1 MSKINRYTK
10 AMRQLKSPLKE
21 SVPTNS
27 MQGIYVATPFV
38 ITPQPETLIQG
49 VQADYTQ
56 DDSAGDTSGL
66 FDAEGNQ
73 LTGVPPI
80 TIASP
85 DNSYIL
91 GPMASMWYS
100 WGNFSTF
107 GYIRESDRR
116 MVNLGSIQ
124 GPLHTWDKVSNFN
137 SYGQLT
143 LEQAVWFTENKKYG
157 DVDNDY
163 ANANYRAF
171 YPGPPS
177 SSTDEHG
184 RYWCTITGVPKDPDI
199 PYKPDDK
206 FTPGTN
212 MSSDDPDSPLNNIVP
227 GSANPNDGKKPWWD
241 RLKDKFGDIADGVK
255 DFVSDAFDN
264 IAETI
269 GDTVENVAETIGDIA
284 ENIGEGIEEV
294 ADWAQNTTEDVI
306 DWAQE
311 TDWEAVSDAAGTVLN
326 VADAAMT
333 VGSIVGFFTP
343 EPVTTAGGMAGLA
356 SVAIK
361 FRNAYNASRGARGLA
376 RGLRGIKVG
385 ATGLKN
391 KGFQNLRADLPG
403 GPTGTH
409 RGSGGLLSPGGQG
422 AYSAPTVGG
431 VRPGNTVKPG
441 TGGSRYSHGG
451 GTSNPIR
458 NFFDRAAG
466 KPQEGPGGVVGSV
479 VPGGSRSTNLI
490 EPQSV
495 VSPAQFNRGTRM
507 FNDIM
512 NGRFPNSATANRLR
526 NQGIKAGFKPGKSS
540 IPFSDL
546 PVLKN
551 AVEYSGLYLNEEE
564 QHSFRS
570 ILGEEESDK
579 QDLMI
584 MKLMNVPGFRKKL
597 PAILKAMEEEI
608 QIVELYQLINGVD
621 ESEGKKEDPFR
632 KKQKKQQKESFYAP
646 EKKKLLREIKQP
658 YVMPEEKKV
667 KLTGYKPKLPNQDKM
682 RQLADSMN
690 VPERVT
696 FAKAETGTWKAGELE
711 RGRKSSQAKKNEVLE
726 LMGQGEESWVYMT
739 ETSRKRTGK
748 AMYEN
753 FTLMNEQ
760 GVGTYKINRKEP
772 LRSDFVLF
780 LEYEDGTK
788 STMLQSELN
797 EKMSDDS
804 EKWRKD
810 WKEPIKYEDQPAYK
824 KVKKILSKE
833 IPMKDIQPEFPKKA
847 PPKLDPETQMHP
859 DMFKRHDYFTKL
871 DPDSAKTMAAA
882 PTGDPKIDSEV
893 EKAKKK
899 SK

>member
-1 MSKINRYTK
+1 MSKINRYAK
-10 AMRQLKSPLKE
+10 AMRQMRTPLKE

-38 ITPQPETLIQG
+38 ITPQAEILIQG
-49 VQADYTQ
+49 ASADYDQ
-56 DDSAGDTSGL
+56 DDSANDTSGL

-73 LTGVPPI
+73 LTGVPPV
-80 TIASP
+80 TTASP

-116 MVNLGSIQ
+116 MVNLGKIT
-124 GPLHTWDKVSNFN
+124 GPLHTWDKTSNFT

-157 DVDNDY
+157 DVDNNY

-212 MSSDDPDSPLNNIVP
+212 MSSDDPDSPLNDIIP
-227 GSANPNDGKKPWWD
+227 GSANPEYAD
-241 RLKDKFGDIADGVK
+241 RYGISRDRWEEMTDQERSDFINKMESLQADIDKFSQQQQEAEKEARDILIRFGIDVALTLFGGVILK
-255 DFVSDAFDN
+255 GVGA
-264 IAETI
+264 
-269 GDTVENVAETIGDIA
+269 
-284 ENIGEGIEEV
+284 
-294 ADWAQNTTEDVI
+294 
-306 DWAQE
+306 
-311 TDWEAVSDAAGTVLN
+311 AVSAGIKGVRVGTKANAIRQAANVIKNVDKVDDAAA
-326 VADAAMT
+326 VA
-333 VGSIVGFFTP
+333 
-343 EPVTTAGGMAGLA
+343 TATQ
-356 SVAIK
+356 
-361 FRNAYNASRGARGLA
+361 AYNAGTKGNSAIQAVTSAADKIDDIKNIASHGSKIDDVVGAATKPALHGTVKNTLTSKTDDA
-376 RGLRGIKVG
+376 AQALYSSILKSNDPKTKAAANALQQAIDSGSEKAVKQAMQNVHVNVLGHVKGSGTSSLTGAVKSAQSTATSIVDKAAIKIKPAFQKASASFDLGGSWTDISVNQFKSILTNPQKFGIK
-385 ATGLKN
+385 
-391 KGFQNLRADLPG
+391 PG
-403 GPTGTH
+403 SKTWTRVQKYAKDYLVQSYEPHGQV
-409 RGSGGLLSPGGQG
+409 LL
-422 AYSAPTVGG
+422 
-431 VRPGNTVKPG
+431 
-441 TGGSRYSHGG
+441 
-451 GTSNPIR
+451 
-458 NFFDRAAG
+458 
-466 KPQEGPGGVVGSV
+466 E
-479 VPGGSRSTNLI
+479 ST
-490 EPQSV
+490 
-495 VSPAQFNRGTRM
+495 
-507 FNDIM
+507 
-512 NGRFPNSATANRLR
+512 
-526 NQGIKAGFKPGKSS
+526 
-540 IPFSDL
+540 
-546 PVLKN
+546 
-551 AVEYSGLYLNEEE
+551 
-564 QHSFRS
+564 
-570 ILGEEESDK
+570 
-579 QDLMI
+579 
-584 MKLMNVPGFRKKL
+584 KK
-597 PAILKAMEEEI
+597 I
-608 QIVELYQLINGVD
+608 
-621 ESEGKKEDPFR
+621 
-632 KKQKKQQKESFYAP
+632 
-646 EKKKLLREIKQP
+646 LREIKQP

-667 KLTGYKPKLPNQDKM
+667 KITGYKPKIPNQDKM
-682 RQLADSMN
+682 RQIADSMN
-690 VPERVT
+690 VPEKVT
-696 FAKAETGTWKAGELE
+696 YAKAETGTWLAGELE
-711 RGRKSSQAKKNEVLE
+711 RGRKSSQSKKNEVLE
-726 LMGQGEESWVYMT
+726 LLGQGEDSWEYMT
-739 ETSRKRTGK
+739 ETSRKKTGK

-797 EKMSDDS
+797 EKMADDS

-833 IPMKDIQPEFPKKA
+833 IPLKDIQPEFPKKA

-882 PTGDPKIDSEV
+882 PTGDPQIDSEV

-899 SK
+899 PK